1 MINYLPKWM
10 YHFIVP
16 SAMNK
21 FILLHIFTAFDVVG
35 ALDFGHSN
43 GCVGY
48 LTVALPC
55 LSLMTYDVDHI
66 FICLFIYLL

>member
-43 GCVGY
+43 GCVEVSHCCF
-48 LTVALPC
+48 T
-55 LSLMTYDVDHI
+55 LSFSDDI
-66 FICLFIYLL
+66 